1 MEIVDKVEP
10 PLFAHSLV
18 EHWWLFLIRGILA
31 IIFGILAMMQPLAAL
46 AALVLVFGVWAL
58 IDGAQALAL
67 AVSGRARSWPM
78 ALAGLAGVGIGI
90 FTFYR
95 PGITAL
101 GLYAAVAAWS
111 IAHGVFEI
119 VVAIDLRKS
128 IEGEAWLILG
138 GIASIVFGV
147 LLIVLPTSGVLAL
160 GWLIGLYAL
169 IFGAIMLAL
178 AFRLRDVH
186 RKVQRGER
194 VFPHAPTPQYT

>member
-1 MEIVDKVEP
+1 MEMVEKAGP
-10 PLFAHSLV
+10 RLFAGSLV
-18 EHWWLFLIRGILA
+18 EHWWLFLIRGLLA
-31 IIFGILAMMQPLAAL
+31 IVFGVLAMMQPLAAL

-58 IDGAQALAL
+58 IDGVHALAL
-67 AVSGRARSWPM
+67 AISGEARSWPM

-119 VVAIDLRKS
+119 VVAIDLRKT
-128 IEGEAWLILG
+128 IQGEVWLILG
-138 GIASIVFGV
+138 GIASIIFGV

-169 IFGAIMLAL
+169 VFGAIMLAL

-186 RKVQRGER
+186 SKLQRGER
-194 VFPHAPTPQYT
+194 VITGAPTPQPT